1 MRVVVTGAGGFIG
14 GRLASTLE
22 ARGHLDGHAITDLV
36 LVDQAFPEGALS
48 PHVRQVQGDLR
59 DPQTLRTVF

>member
-1 MRVVVTGAGGFIG
+1 MRVVVTGAGGF
-14 GRLASTLE
+14 
-22 ARGHLDGHAITDLV
+22 TDLV
-36 LVDQAFPEGALS
+36 LVDQAVPEGALS